1 MNKKFIAAS
10 AACMALA
17 FSGVTLANKHVSHN
31 SKYYVGFYT
40 AMTAFNAD
48 TDAGKLA
55 EHGYKL
61 NAFGFQAGMN
71 FMPFRVG
78 VNLASMND
86 VMSASVEG
94 TFFLPLSK
102 TVAALATAGV
112 GYGMWRDGAK
122 NTAGFKSENHMVYN
136 VGVGLTYKLNKSTS
150 LYGAY
155 NYLGYSVD
163 KDKGD
168 KVPKGFYN
176 AFVAGVTIRF

>member
-1 MNKKFIAAS
+1 MNKNFIAAS

-17 FSGVTLANKHVSHN
+17 FSGVTLANKHVSHS

-40 AMTAFNAD
+40 AMTAFNEDDPKKAQ
-48 TDAGKLA
+48 
-55 EHGYKL
+55 HGYKVDS
-61 NAFGFQAGMN
+61 FGFRAGMN
-71 FMPFRVG
+71 FMPFSVG

-102 TVAALATAGV
+102 SVAALATAGV
-112 GYGMWRDGAK
+112 GYGMWRDGW
-122 NTAGFKSENHMVYN
+122 NGNETLKSENHMVYN

-150 LYGAY
+150 LFGSY

-176 AFVAGVTIRF
+176 AFVAGVTVNF